1 MSAPD
6 APDFV
11 SGLLAALRLSW
22 MRLVRGRKL
31 RLAIVAVVLVV
42 AAAVAVRY
50 LLDPEDPSR
59 VVEAAVRVGFLNMLV
74 FLLPFLFTAG
84 AIAEEVEARTFP
96 FLALRAAG
104 RPAIVLGKY
113 LASAAM
119 SVLLLAGGVLVLHVA
134 SFVTDPTPMIDELPD
149 TLRMIGALSLL
160 ALCYSALCLLWGS
173 LVVEAGGLL
182 ATLHLAV
189 VEYGFSWLPG
199 PARFLS
205 MNHFAS
211 ELAGFE
217 RGGWAADTV
226 PDVELWLCGVIVGAV
241 TVLFLVLSAVR
252 VRTSE
257 LGFGRA

>member
-1 MSAPD
+1 MSAPPV
-6 APDFV
+6 PDFA
-11 SGLLAALRLSW
+11 SALAASLRLSW
-22 MRLVRGRKL
+22 KRLLRGRKV
-31 RLAIVAVVLVV
+31 RLGAAAVVLVV
-42 AAAVAVRY
+42 VAAVAVRY
-50 LLDPEDPSR
+50 LLEPEEPER

-84 AIAEEVEARTFP
+84 AIAEEVENRTLP
-96 FLALRAAG
+96 YLTLRPAG
-104 RPAIVLGKY
+104 RIAITLGKFFTGAG
-113 LASAAM
+113 LSI
-119 SVLLLAGGVLVLHVA
+119 LLLAGGVLVIHVA
-134 SFVTDPTPMIDELPD
+134 SFATDPTPMIDELPD

-189 VEYGFSWLPG
+189 IEYGFSWLPG
-199 PARFLS
+199 LARLVS

-217 RGGWAADTV
+217 RSGWGAESV
-226 PDVELWLCGVIVGAV
+226 PDVDTWICATVIAV
-241 TVLFLVLSAVR
+241 VTLLYLAVASVV

-257 LGFGRA
+257 LGFGKA